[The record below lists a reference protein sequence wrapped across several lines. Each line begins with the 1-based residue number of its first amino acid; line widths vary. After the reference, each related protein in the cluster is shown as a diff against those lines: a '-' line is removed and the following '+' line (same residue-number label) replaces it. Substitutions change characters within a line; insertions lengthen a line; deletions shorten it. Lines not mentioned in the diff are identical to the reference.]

1 MTTLVIHDLPE
12 SIDLDR
18 QAMAAITGGSM
29 VQARQT
35 LFVRR
40 HSLTGLPQLGF
51 STVSEAGP
59 LGQIDQPLRTTLLR

>member
-1 MTTLVIHDLPE
+1 MTTLVIRDLPE

-29 VQARQT
+29 VQAQQT

-40 HSLTGLPQLGF
+40 HALTGLPQAGF
-51 STVSEAGP
+51 ASVHEAGP
-59 LGQIDQPLRTTLLR
+59 LGPVDTPLRTTLLR